1 MEALA
6 AKNPAMRDAVMLK
19 MQGFEAERDKLV
31 AAGGES
37 APTELARLNSRIE
50 EYVRKLDPSMA
61 PQKTTTST
69 TGKLNQPAT
78 NAPPGAP
85 GTGTAPGA
93 APGAV
98 PGGKLGGTAPGAMG
112 APGQPGAPGAM
123 GAPVSGTSA
132 AARRGHGSAAGTLGG
147 TAPGGMAAPG
157 RARSAAARR
166 VAPHRVAWARPALR
180 RRRVASSVSD
190 RGPVNPSMA

>member
-1 MEALA
+1 
-6 AKNPAMRDAVMLK
+6 MRDAVMLK

-98 PGGKLGGTAPGAMG
+98 PGGSSVAPRRVPWARRSARGAGRDGCAGHDGRAWSAGHLGGG
-112 APGQPGAPGAM
+112 
-123 GAPVSGTSA
+123 
-132 AARRGHGSAAGTLGG
+132 
-147 TAPGGMAAPG
+147 APGGMARRAGHARRPPRPVAWRRRG

-166 VAPHRVAWARPALR
+166 GTAPVAWRARHRAGAGWQAR
-180 RRRVASSVSD
+180 SVIAA
-190 RGPVNPSMA
+190 R